1 MIPLIST
8 AHMLSVIL
16 FDSEVL
22 PCWGNSSHII
32 WNQSREKDKKE
43 QTVNGNTCPVY
54 LWIHFFFF
62 FHIPQQVSIVKGFAS
77 ITGKTCLYLQS
88 MQTASCFCIPKC
100 CFLLPSPYS
109 LSARGSL
116 CFSFLPWRK
125 TAAQALQLNSELGAL
140 SAPLFPSSSLHCR
153 SALIWESNMRAG

>member
-1 MIPLIST
+1 MKSYHAEVTAVISSEISQGRKT
-8 AHMLSVIL
+8 KRSKLLMEIL
-16 FDSEVL
+16 AQFIF
-22 PCWGNSSHII
+22 GF
-32 WNQSREKDKKE
+32 
-43 QTVNGNTCPVY
+43 T
-54 LWIHFFFF
+54 FFFF

-109 LSARGSL
+109 LSARGSV

-153 SALIWESNMRAG
+153 SALIRGSL

>member
-1 MIPLIST
+1 MKSYHAEVTAVMSSEISQGRKT
-8 AHMLSVIL
+8 KRSKLLMEIL
-16 FDSEVL
+16 AQFIF
-22 PCWGNSSHII
+22 GF
-32 WNQSREKDKKE
+32 
-43 QTVNGNTCPVY
+43 T
-54 LWIHFFFF
+54 FFF

-109 LSARGSL
+109 LSARGSV

-153 SALIWESNMRAG
+153 SALICESNMRAG

>member
-1 MIPLIST
+1 MKSYHAEVTAVISSEISQGRKT
-8 AHMLSVIL
+8 KRSKLLMEIL
-16 FDSEVL
+16 AQFIF
-22 PCWGNSSHII
+22 GF
-32 WNQSREKDKKE
+32 
-43 QTVNGNTCPVY
+43 T
-54 LWIHFFFF
+54 FFFF

-153 SALIWESNMRAG
+153 SALICESNMRAG